1 MTNLLT
7 AYDLEALLSDRPIGT
22 GLDFRVLSANELDEC
37 TTSPVK
43 RVQVRCMRLNN
54 CGSELP
60 ELQRRCSRR
69 CSTGLRPDGVFLQPA
84 GAEKKFQGMLFAA
97 LSILHRDASNLFE
110 NRPRKRL

>member
-43 RVQVRCMRLNN
+43 RVQVR
-54 CGSELP
+54 
-60 ELQRRCSRR
+60 
-69 CSTGLRPDGVFLQPA
+69 
-84 GAEKKFQGMLFAA
+84 
-97 LSILHRDASNLFE
+97 
-110 NRPRKRL
+110 